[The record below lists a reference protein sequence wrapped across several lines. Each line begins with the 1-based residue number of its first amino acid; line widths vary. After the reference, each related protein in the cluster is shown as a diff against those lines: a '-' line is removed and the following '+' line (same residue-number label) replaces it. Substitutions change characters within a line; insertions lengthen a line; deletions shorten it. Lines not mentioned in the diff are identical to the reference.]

1 MRVHPFKAVELVVVG
16 SLSYDYLSNPIYGTR
31 EAAGGAGAYVS
42 LAAASLG
49 IPVGIVGILSESVPT
64 EVVTK
69 IKNTLDC
76 SGLKKISGVDIV
88 FGIDYDENWH
98 SEYYIDSS
106 KIENEL
112 SFKDFPYLYKFAKAV
127 HLCPMSQIERQVEIA
142 LDVQRNMDVI
152 ISATAFK
159 PRIETQ
165 RREVLSLL
173 QIVDLFFLNLEEA
186 LLLTSR
192 DKSELAYEDL
202 EQLGQGKVICVTN
215 GENGVTILANNTRYT
230 LPAYITRLKDP
241 TGAGEAFAGSFIAKY
256 LKSREPFNSAL
267 TALCVSSL
275 VIEEWGFESLLEKNS
290 EDIEFRLL
298 EYHKRLNQRYGQ
310 LNV

>member
-98 SEYYIDSS
+98 SE
-106 KIENEL
+106 
-112 SFKDFPYLYKFAKAV
+112 F
-127 HLCPMSQIERQVEIA
+127 
-142 LDVQRNMDVI
+142 